1 MNITRRIHLNPQSKG
16 GLGKSFETEFRVA
29 WLQWLGIPWS
39 GSDLDDRH
47 HTFRDRHPDRVQS
60 HRLGNVQESKAT
72 LLNLF
77 RRLPAMKEAVHVMDC
92 RAQADDL
99 ILSTLEE
106 LQVLTT
112 LAEAGV
118 RFTFLLFPSE
128 DTESMNNLM
137 DLFEFAGDRV
147 DYLIIQNPARVRTDL
162 FTGSGLEGELK
173 KFGARTL
180 VLPSI
185 TPVTL
190 LAIKRA
196 ELKARRKL
204 SFAEAARLEAG
215 HLERMLAG
223 EMQWGMQKMFPQ
235 YQEAAELLVPEDWI
249 PERTDVES
257 KPAVAQSPTQ
267 RSLNLGE

>member
-1 MNITRRIHLNPQSKG
+1 MKITRRIHLNPQSKG

-29 WLQWLGIPWS
+29 WLEWLGIPWS

-47 HTFRDRHPDRVQS
+47 HTFRDRHPAHVLS
-60 HRLGNVQESKAT
+60 HRLGNMQESKAT

-77 RRLPAMKEAVHVMDC
+77 RRLASMKEAVHVMDC

-99 ILSTLEE
+99 ILSTLDE

-112 LAEAGV
+112 LGEAGV

-162 FTGSGLEGELK
+162 FTGSGLESELR

-180 VLPSI
+180 VMPSI

-196 ELKARRKL
+196 EEKAKKKL
-204 SFAEAARLEAG
+204 SFAEVARPDSG
-215 HLERMLAG
+215 YLERMLMG
-223 EMQWGMQKMFPQ
+223 EMQWAMQKMFPQ
-235 YQEAAELLVPEDWI
+235 YLEAAELLVPEDWV
-249 PERTDVES
+249 PERSAPEVQ
-257 KPAVAQSPTQ
+257 PAASPALSQ
-267 RSLNLGE
+267 RKLNLGE